1 MTSKKQHPMNRDQWI
16 VQMYDFGKKGIKD
29 FGHLHKKVIP
39 ASKYLIRHTRDGPIL
54 KKLDPHLDVH
64 GFDMP
69 RKDIEK
75 VKIKNGKIIR
85 VGSDNISKD
94 GDYFRNYIV
103 PLINRSFTK
112 QELQDVELYIEYPS
126 KRLPSIYDGM
136 AISYTSNKDNIKF
149 STIEV
154 SSKKDGPTIIH
165 EILHAVRFKHR
176 RNSKNKHQ
184 DEAETELGTLARLS
198 DYERKQ
204 VPCNDGY
211 YQLVKGNKCKAR
223 DEDIKLIKQKCNLKN
238 KNGLTTCI
246 RKNIKKTHI
255 GKIKIPGK
263 FIPK

>member
-103 PLINRSFTK
+103 PLIR
-112 QELQDVELYIEYPS
+112 P
-126 KRLPSIYDGM
+126 KR
-136 AISYTSNKDNIKF
+136 KKF
-149 STIEV
+149 SAPTASRISMLAPSSVPMV
-154 SSKKDGPTIIH
+154 SAPLSANFMLPVPEASMPAV
-165 EILHAVRFKHR
+165 EICSERSAAGMIRSALV
-176 RNSKNKHQ
+176 
-184 DEAETELGTLARLS
+184 TL
-198 DYERKQ
+198 
-204 VPCNDGY
+204 
-211 YQLVKGNKCKAR
+211 
-223 DEDIKLIKQKCNLKN
+223 
-238 KNGLTTCI
+238 
-246 RKNIKKTHI
+246 
-255 GKIKIPGK
+255 
-263 FIPK
+263 